1 MNPFP
6 NGIHLDIPADVYH
19 AANGVSNS
27 MLANMDPPARL
38 PVYLSNREEPT
49 PWMRMGTIIHH
60 AMLEPDKPLPRIITK
75 PAKYPKD
82 HPKVIAGEAE
92 VGDPMKWTASKW
104 CQEWEKAADMLHLEV
119 VTESQLESIKQCV
132 RALEQ
137 DEMVANSLATGEGEV
152 SVFADIKLPS
162 GRTVTRRCRMDWVRR
177 GQCAYD
183 IKKVGEGKADRWEF
197 AKLARDRRY
206 FVCAAYYMDT
216 WNAVCMPLERI
227 RAFCWLVVE
236 DTAPYLVTKY
246 HMEENSET
254 HFKGREIYTRDL
266 EAYAQCIETGVWPG
280 YAPGFQELKW
290 PREWSKE

>member
-1 MNPFP
+1 MTTFP
-6 NGIHLDIPADVYH
+6 TGIHLNIPADVYH

-38 PVYLSNREEPT
+38 PVYLSKKREVT
-49 PWMRMGTIIHH
+49 PYMRLGTLIHH
-60 AMLEPDKPLPRIITK
+60 AILEPEKPMPGIWVQPPTYETDEGEVK
-75 PAKYPKD
+75 PWHNGAKKCKD
-82 HPKVIAGEAE
+82 E
-92 VGDPMKWTASKW
+92 VAK
-104 CQEWEKAADMLHLEV
+104 QKAAGNEV
-119 VTESQLESIKQCV
+119 LKLDEFSALRECV
-132 RALEQ
+132 RALES
-137 DEMVANSLATGEGEV
+137 DELVANSLATGEGEV
-152 SVFADIKLPS
+152 SVFADLKLPS
-162 GRTVTRRCRMDWVRR
+162 GRTVTRRCRLDWIRS

-183 IKKVGEGKADRWEF
+183 IKKVGEGKADKWEF

-206 FVCAAYYMDT
+206 FVQAAYYMDT

-254 HFKGREIYTRDL
+254 HWKAREIYTRDL
-266 EAYAQCIETGVWPG
+266 ETYAQCVETGIWPG

-290 PREWSKE
+290 PMGWSKD